1 MAPVVLIYETL
12 MDHNTPFGRDSPPD
26 FIFDLEYF
34 QKNQIFPQQIF
45 LQNSLLILHGLLIA
59 RPDQLFVELNT
70 SRLIIWRNCFLENI
84 VLKLQKITNLTLQ
97 GKEKQLCRL

>member
-1 MAPVVLIYETL
+1 
-12 MDHNTPFGRDSPPD
+12 MDHNTPFGPDSPPD

-34 QKNQIFPQQIF
+34 QKNQTENLSTTFCSP
-45 LQNSLLILHGLLIA
+45 NSLLILHGSA
-59 RPDQLFVELNT
+59 NGKPDQLFAELNT

-84 VLKLQKITNLTLQ
+84 VLKLHKIAVLTLQ

>member
-1 MAPVVLIYETL
+1 

-45 LQNSLLILHGLLIA
+45 LQNSLLILHGLLMVDLTNYLLSLTPQDWSFGVTVSLRI
-59 RPDQLFVELNT
+59 LF
-70 SRLIIWRNCFLENI
+70 
-84 VLKLQKITNLTLQ
+84 
-97 GKEKQLCRL
+97 

>member
-1 MAPVVLIYETL
+1 
-12 MDHNTPFGRDSPPD
+12 MDHNTPFGPDSPSD

-45 LQNSLLILHGLLIA
+45 LQNSLLIPHGLLMG
-59 RPDQLFVELNT
+59 DLGELFAELNT